1 MQAQFKLILT
11 VILFT
16 CANVSVIAQEDKQA
30 EVKKIVE
37 KTKDNKK
44 NNETENNITVPL
56 PVSVEQQYKEDLTH
70 YLPSNHVTPILAGPD
85 DYLTLINENMNVNS
99 KGVAILLPD
108 WQQGAVNPKAINFLR
123 TALPKQGW
131 TTISIQPANK
141 PSDFPSQALKVSE
154 QKKANKTI
162 IDNYQIK
169 LSALVNAV
177 LTKAKEYPGIVIII
191 AQGNHGG
198 MLVDIF
204 DQQST
209 KPESTTPNALI
220 LLSSYL
226 LNSSSLLIDEVNT
239 DFAKKLAYSE
249 YPILDLYLQH
259 DNPIVLDKAG
269 QRLVIA
275 RQELKT
281 YYRQRQINNNATG
294 YYPEQELL
302 SQINS
307 WLKSIGW

>member
-1 MQAQFKLILT
+1 MQAQLKLILT
-11 VILFT
+11 VILLTCTNFT
-16 CANVSVIAQEDKQA
+16 VIAQEDVQEEAKTT
-30 EVKKIVE
+30 VE
-37 KTKDNKK
+37 SKKDNEKEK
-44 NNETENNITVPL
+44 SVTIPL
-56 PVSVEQQYKEDLTH
+56 PVSVEQQHKEDITH
-70 YLPSNHVTPILAGPD
+70 YLPTNRVTPILAGPD
-85 DYLTLINENMNVNS
+85 DYLTLVDENTSVNN

-123 TALPKQGW
+123 KEMPKQGW

-141 PSDFPSQALKVSE
+141 PDNFPSKALKVSE
-154 QKKANKTI
+154 QQEANKTI
-162 IDNYQIK
+162 IDGYKNK
-169 LSALVNAV
+169 LSALINAV
-177 LTKAKEYPGIVIII
+177 LTKSKEYPGIVIII

-209 KPESTTPNALI
+209 NQNGTTPNALI

-226 LNSSSLLIDEVNT
+226 LNSNELIDETNT
-239 DFAKKLAYSE
+239 AFAKTLAYSE
-249 YPILDLYLQH
+249 YPILDLYLKY
-259 DNPIVLDKAG
+259 DNPIVLDKAA
-269 QRLVIA
+269 QRLSIA
-275 RQELKT
+275 NQELKA

-302 SQINS
+302 IQINS

>member
-108 WQQGAVNPKAINFLR
+108 WQQGAVNP
-123 TALPKQGW
+123 Q
-131 TTISIQPANK
+131 SNK
-141 PSDFPSQALKVSE
+141 LFTNSAT
-154 QKKANKTI
+154 KT
-162 IDNYQIK
+162 
-169 LSALVNAV
+169 
-177 LTKAKEYPGIVIII
+177 G
-191 AQGNHGG
+191 
-198 MLVDIF
+198 
-204 DQQST
+204 
-209 KPESTTPNALI
+209 
-220 LLSSYL
+220 
-226 LNSSSLLIDEVNT
+226 
-239 DFAKKLAYSE
+239 
-249 YPILDLYLQH
+249 LDYH
-259 DNPIVLDKAG
+259 
-269 QRLVIA
+269 
-275 RQELKT
+275 
-281 YYRQRQINNNATG
+281 
-294 YYPEQELL
+294 
-302 SQINS
+302 
-307 WLKSIGW
+307 